1 MGKRAQGASHAAT
14 LIIFVGM
21 MIVIYIL
28 MLSPEDRADLLNDT
42 NSSNGG
48 STGPGG
54 EDNITILLDE
64 SPGSLFPTEQTSFD
78 HPLSQLI
85 LSAASEDN
93 LLLSQP
99 SLYIMTSKMNK
110 KTEPLQFKFDQNKQK
125 INGLL
130 LSFNVESASGRL
142 LIDLNGNEIF
152 NGELESGSQQPIQ
165 INPTFVKDSN
175 TLTFSVS
182 EVPWYRFWSRNQYE
196 LRELKLI
203 SSTQDLEGMQSTT
216 TFRLSDQEVDEFKS
230 GYVRFT
236 VECGGDKQSGR
247 LRVRLND
254 NLISSSVPDCLAVE
268 KIDITKEDLTA
279 GKNDL
284 SFELSEGTLYL
295 TNLAA
300 HIEINAPRWPIY
312 YFDINS
318 TVWNR
323 ISRSHLDV
331 PMRVDFVEDSKEKD
345 IEVTINSR
353 KFYIETKENSYTKKI
368 QSYLKEDNNYVRIVP
383 QSELNIANLK
393 IYAVED

>member
-1 MGKRAQGASHAAT
+1 
-14 LIIFVGM
+14 
-21 MIVIYIL
+21 
-28 MLSPEDRADLLNDT
+28 
-42 NSSNGG
+42 
-48 STGPGG
+48 
-54 EDNITILLDE
+54 
-64 SPGSLFPTEQTSFD
+64 
-78 HPLSQLI
+78 
-85 LSAASEDN
+85 
-93 LLLSQP
+93 
-99 SLYIMTSKMNK
+99 
-110 KTEPLQFKFDQNKQK
+110 
-125 INGLL
+125 
-130 LSFNVESASGRL
+130 
-142 LIDLNGNEIF
+142 
-152 NGELESGSQQPIQ
+152 
-165 INPTFVKDSN
+165 
-175 TLTFSVS
+175 
-182 EVPWYRFWSRNQYE
+182 
-196 LRELKLI
+196 
-203 SSTQDLEGMQSTT
+203 MQSTT